1 MELDMALNFEE
12 LFSINSKRMK
22 KSVIRELLKLTSKP
36 EIISFAGGLPSPDSF
51 PIKEVKEIVNEVLD
65 NEGKVALQYSATE
78 GDPVLREQL
87 LKHAGRNGMDV
98 KSENLLVTT
107 SSQQGLDLTAKIF
120 INPGDPIIVELPSYV
135 GGLGAFNAY
144 GAEMIGVPLDEEGKS
159 SILLRQE
166 LKVLNESG
174 NKPKFI
180 YIVPDFQNPAGM
192 TMSLKRRYE
201 ILDLANE
208 FNLIILEDSPYREL
222 RFEGDPVPTIYS
234 LDKEGRVILLGT
246 FSKIFAPGFRI
257 GWILAPPEVITKL
270 VVAKQSTDLCPPTFS
285 QRIVGRFMEKGYLE
299 KNIEKIKH
307 MYRRKRD
314 IMLEEFEKHM
324 PEGVTWTKPEG
335 GLFLF
340 LRVPAHMCI
349 DTDELFYKAVDKNV
363 AYVIG
368 SAFHCDDSGHD
379 SMRINFSYATE
390 DQIVEGVKR
399 LATVIKEHIK

>member
-1 MELDMALNFEE
+1 MAMPVNFEE

-22 KSVIRELLKLTSKP
+22 KSVIRELLKLTAKP

-51 PIKEVKEIVNEVLD
+51 PVEKVKEVMNEVMD
-65 NEGKVALQYSATE
+65 KEGKIALQYSSTE
-78 GDPVLREQL
+78 GDPILRKEL
-87 LKHAGRNGMDV
+87 LKHAHRNGMDI
-98 KSENLLVTT
+98 KEENLLVVT

-120 INPGDPIIVELPSYV
+120 IDPGDPIIVELPSYV

-144 GAEMIGVPLDEEGKS
+144 GAEMIGVPHDEEGKS
-159 SILLRQE
+159 AVLLEQE
-166 LKVLNESG
+166 LKILGESG

-192 TMSLKRRYE
+192 TMTEKRRLE
-201 ILDLANE
+201 ILELANKYD
-208 FNLIILEDSPYREL
+208 LLILEDSPYREL
-222 RFEGDPVPTIYS
+222 RFEGEPVPTIYS
-234 LDKEGRVILLGT
+234 LDTEGRVILLGT
-246 FSKIFAPGFRI
+246 FSKIFAPGFRL
-257 GWILAPPEVITKL
+257 GWVQAPADIIHKL
-270 VVAKQSTDLCPPTFS
+270 VIAKQATDLCPPTFA

-299 KNIEKIKH
+299 ENIENIKN

-314 IMLEEFEKHM
+314 IMLDAFEKYM

-340 LRVPAHMCI
+340 VRVPGHMNI
-349 DTDELFYKAVDKNV
+349 DTDEMFYKAVEQNV

-379 SMRINFSYATE
+379 AMRINFSYATE

-399 LATVIKEHIK
+399 LANVIKAHAK

>member
-1 MELDMALNFEE
+1 MPVNFDE
-12 LFSINSKRMK
+12 LFSINSRRMK
-22 KSVIRELLKLTSKP
+22 KSVIRELLKLTAKP

-51 PIKEVKEIVNEVLD
+51 PVEEVKEVVNEVMEK
-65 NEGKVALQYSATE
+65 EGKIALQYSATE
-78 GDPVLREQL
+78 GDHVLRDQL
-87 LKHAGRNGMDV
+87 IKHSHKNGMDV
-98 KSENLLVTT
+98 KEENLLVTT

-120 INPGDPIIVELPSYV
+120 IDPGDPIIVELPSYV

-144 GAEMIGVPLDEEGKS
+144 GAEMIGVPHDEEGKS
-159 SILLRQE
+159 SKLLRQE
-166 LKVLNESG
+166 LKILNDSG

-192 TMSLKRRYE
+192 TMSLKRRHE
-201 ILDLANE
+201 ILELAYE
-208 FNLIILEDSPYREL
+208 FDLIILEDSPYREL

-234 LDKEGRVILLGT
+234 LDNEGRVILLGT
-246 FSKIFAPGFRI
+246 FSKIFAPGFRV
-257 GWILAPPEVITKL
+257 GWILAHPQVITKL

-285 QRIVGRFMEKGYLE
+285 QRIIGRFMEKGYLD
-299 KNIEKIKH
+299 KNIDNIKK
-307 MYRRKRD
+307 MYRKKRD
-314 IMLEEFEKHM
+314 IMLDAFEKYM

-340 LRVPAHMCI
+340 MRVPGHMGI

-379 SMRINFSYATE
+379 AMRINFSYPTE
-390 DQIVEGVKR
+390 EQIVEGVKR
-399 LATVIKEHIK
+399 LATVIKEHAK